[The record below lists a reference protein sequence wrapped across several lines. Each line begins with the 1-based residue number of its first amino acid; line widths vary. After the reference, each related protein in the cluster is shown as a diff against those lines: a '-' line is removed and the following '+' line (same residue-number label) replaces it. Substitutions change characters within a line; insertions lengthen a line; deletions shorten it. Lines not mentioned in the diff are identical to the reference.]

1 MGLRQRFAGSGLPR
15 TAWVLSLAGF
25 LVAVGFG
32 VVIPVLTPFARTIGA
47 TSFQV
52 GLVVSGFAA
61 VRLVTSPFATRI
73 GHAIGE
79 RNTIT
84 VGMLVVAASTVGTA
98 VAPDITTML
107 VVRSAGG
114 FGSAIFTVAAM
125 NLLLSSTPEHLR
137 GRASGIY
144 QGGFLLG
151 SMGGPAIGGLLAVI
165 SLTAP
170 FYFYAVM
177 LVLAAGFTLAMLPAR
192 AVPMGLTGNRKP
204 PRFLRVIRD
213 IRYQTA
219 CVIGFGQG
227 WMGHGVRSAMIPI
240 FVTES
245 LRMETTWTGVAFAV
259 AAVFQT
265 AALIPAGNATDRRGR
280 RPVMIASG
288 LITGVSTLL
297 LTQTDTIWLLIAL
310 LSLYGIGAA
319 LQGTAPTAAVGDA
332 TMGRGGL
339 PVAAFSMVIDVGAII
354 GPLVAGALLDAYSFD
369 LVFVISGIILLV
381 GSVVALFIPRDLDLE
396 FLRSQTDER

>member
-1 MGLRQRFAGSGLPR
+1 MGLRLRFAGSGLPR

-32 VVIPVLTPFARTIGA
+32 VVIPVLTPFARTLGA
-47 TSFQV
+47 SSFQV

-84 VGMLVVAASTVGTA
+84 LGMLIVAASTFGTA
-98 VAPDITTML
+98 LAPSITAML

-125 NLLLSSTPEHLR
+125 NLLLSTTPENLR

-151 SMGGPAIGGLLAVI
+151 SMGGPAVGGLLALI

-170 FYFYAVM
+170 FYFYVVM
-177 LVLAAGFTLAMLPAR
+177 LVVAAGFTLAMLPPR
-192 AVPMGLTGNRKP
+192 AVAIAPTSHRTP
-204 PRFLRVIRD
+204 PRFLHVIRD
-213 IRYQTA
+213 IRYQAA
-219 CVIGFGQG
+219 CVTGFGQG
-227 WMGHGVRSAMIPI
+227 WMGHGVRSAIIPI
-240 FVTES
+240 FVTEA
-245 LRMETTWTGVAFAV
+245 LLMETAWTGIAFAI

-265 AALIPAGNATDRRGR
+265 AALLPAGNATDRRGR
-280 RPVMIASG
+280 KPVMIAAG
-288 LITGVSTLL
+288 LITGLSTLA
-297 LTQTDTIWLLIAL
+297 LTMADNIWVLILL
-310 LSLYGIGAA
+310 LSLFGVGAA
-319 LQGTAPTAAVGDA
+319 MQGTAPTAAVGDA

-339 PVAAFSMVIDVGAII
+339 SVAAFSMVIDVGAII

-369 LVFVISGIILLV
+369 LVFLISGIILLT
-381 GSVVALFIPRDLDLE
+381 GSVAALFIPKHLDLE
-396 FLRSQTDER
+396 FLRSQTDQG